1 MHSKFSTF
9 YCVAVF
15 IGVVFHLKY
24 LQNNRMI
31 QEAKM
36 ISELNEETQKE
47 YPPLL
52 TDGLLVVTGTFP
64 PRATCFAHDS
74 CLLLLRHNA

>member
-1 MHSKFSTF
+1 
-9 YCVAVF
+9 
-15 IGVVFHLKY
+15 
-24 LQNNRMI
+24 MI

-64 PRATCFAHDS
+64 PRAMCFAHDS

>member
-1 MHSKFSTF
+1 
-9 YCVAVF
+9 
-15 IGVVFHLKY
+15 
-24 LQNNRMI
+24 MI